1 MTLRTRIAAAFAL
14 VAGVVAAT
22 IGVVVHE
29 LAARDGMD
37 RARARALG
45 EADAAARFYAR
56 VGVRPVGAEGVGA
69 TAAPPALVAAVADGR
84 AATLLADDPAAPTI
98 WAGRPVPDRAGG
110 VFVGISYVP
119 ERDALVELRRTL
131 AAAGIAATLAGALL
145 GVLIAGRLSRRLRR
159 AAEIAERVAGGDLGA
174 RVGVD
179 GRDEVAALGR
189 AMDAMAGSLADR
201 LEREQRFVADVA
213 HDLRTPLTGLVTAV
227 ELLPDG
233 RDAETVR
240 RGVARLRALVEDLL
254 EVARLDAGAEEPD
267 ARPVDLGRLVR
278 GVAVRHP
285 GTVVLDHPPLIARVD
300 PRRLERILE
309 NVLANAGKHGAPPV
323 EIELGTRPGAHRI
336 AIRDHGPGFP
346 PELLA
351 DATRR
356 FATGDASRSR
366 GTGLGLAIAEG
377 QAGVLGGTLVV
388 GNAPGGGALIV
399 VALPAEAA

>member
-1 MTLRTRIAAAFAL
+1 M
-14 VAGVVAAT
+14 
-22 IGVVVHE
+22 
-29 LAARDGMD
+29 
-37 RARARALG
+37 
-45 EADAAARFYAR
+45 
-56 VGVRPVGAEGVGA
+56 
-69 TAAPPALVAAVADGR
+69 
-84 AATLLADDPAAPTI
+84 
-98 WAGRPVPDRAGG
+98 
-110 VFVGISYVP
+110 
-119 ERDALVELRRTL
+119 
-131 AAAGIAATLAGALL
+131 
-145 GVLIAGRLSRRLRR
+145 
-159 AAEIAERVAGGDLGA
+159 
-174 RVGVD
+174 
-179 GRDEVAALGR
+179 
-189 AMDAMAGSLADR
+189 
-201 LEREQRFVADVA
+201 
-213 HDLRTPLTGLVTAV
+213 
-227 ELLPDG
+227 
-233 RDAETVR
+233 R